1 MTKQNLFGIISF
13 FLAVAWLEVFG
24 IRGGGFMYAI
34 YVLLIVWLLGFA
46 YSQCKEDS
54 HNN

>member
-1 MTKQNLFGIISF
+1 MTKQNLFGIVSF

-34 YVLLIVWLLGFA
+34 YILFIVWLLGFA
-46 YSQCKEDS
+46 YSQCREDS
-54 HNN
+54 QND